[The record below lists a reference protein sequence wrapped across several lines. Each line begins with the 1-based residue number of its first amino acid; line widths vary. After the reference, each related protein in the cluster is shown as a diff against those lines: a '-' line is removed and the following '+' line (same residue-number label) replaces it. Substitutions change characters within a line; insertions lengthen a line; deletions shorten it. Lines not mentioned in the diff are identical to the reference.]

1 MLTISEIG
9 ERALIERFMRHMA
22 VMPGMPVPFWDDVS
36 AISLGDG
43 RAVVLKTD
51 MLVWKTDVPVG
62 MTHFQA
68 ARKVVVMN
76 FSDLGSK
83 GVRPQAFLAA
93 LGAPSDLSVHAAEE
107 MARGFDSGAR
117 EYGAYFVGG
126 DTGEAC
132 DIIITG
138 MAYGL
143 ADERLLLRRGGAR
156 PGDILATTG
165 TFGKTAAAFKI
176 LIEGLEAPARLRK
189 PLVDSVYMPRAMVDA
204 GVALAASGAATSSMD
219 SSDGLAISLHDMS
232 RSSGLGYVVER
243 VPVAEEARKFARI
256 HGLSPTDLALY
267 GGEEYE
273 LVFTVKPDGLAEAR
287 RALEGAG
294 SRLIEIGRV
303 VPGKSITYVEDGVEK
318 QVAFSGWEHFRGLK

>member
-1 MLTISEIG
+1 MPTISEIG
-9 ERALIERFMRHMA
+9 ERALVERFMRHMT
-22 VMPGMPVPFWDDVS
+22 VMPGMPVPLWDDVS

-68 ARKVVVMN
+68 ARKAVVMS

-93 LGAPSDLSVHAAEE
+93 LGAPGDLSVHAAEE

-132 DIIITG
+132 DIIVTG

-143 ADERLLLRRGGAR
+143 ADERLLLRRGGAK
-156 PGDILATTG
+156 PGDVLATTG
-165 TFGKTAAAFKI
+165 PFGMIRRRLQDTHRGPRGARAAPQ
-176 LIEGLEAPARLRK
+176 APRRL
-189 PLVDSVYMPRAMVDA
+189 
-204 GVALAASGAATSSMD
+204 
-219 SSDGLAISLHDMS
+219 SLHAQGDGRRRCS
-232 RSSGLGYVVER
+232 PRGFGRRDL
-243 VPVAEEARKFARI
+243 I
-256 HGLSPTDLALY
+256 HGL
-267 GGEEYE
+267 E
-273 LVFTVKPDGLAEAR
+273 
-287 RALEGAG
+287 
-294 SRLIEIGRV
+294 
-303 VPGKSITYVEDGVEK
+303 
-318 QVAFSGWEHFRGLK
+318 